1 MQRIVLAAN
10 AEADQPWVADAAA
23 QLASE
28 TGAEVAVISV
38 DELETEKLSPM
49 PREAFLA
56 RAEQAA
62 TQAAERVEAAG
73 LTVTRTV
80 RSGRALERI
89 LEFADE
95 QDADLIV
102 VGASTRGPVAS
113 AMLGNVPM
121 GLVRRSERPVLVIT
135 GPHGSHAG

>member
-1 MQRIVLAAN
+1 VQRIVLAAN

-49 PREAFLA
+49 PREAFLQ

-62 TQAAERVEAAG
+62 AQAAERVEAAG

-89 LEFADE
+89 LEFAEE

-102 VGASTRGPVAS
+102 VGSSTRGAITTRL
-113 AMLGNVPM
+113 LGNVPLN
-121 GLVRRSERPVLVIT
+121 LVQRSSRPVLVVT
-135 GPHGSHAG
+135 RPREP